1 MRYLGLSPFLMGSK
15 LRMPAL
21 FSPKASWHYRID
33 KIPSFK
39 RLSQKPSGKFNR
51 LMRKHIVS
59 IVGRPNVGKSTL
71 FNRLCR
77 KRSAIVDA
85 VEGITR
91 DRKYEDVEWGGK
103 VFKLV
108 DTGGIVFDSGETLN
122 KMIRHQ
128 ALLAIDESDLILFM
142 VDAHTGTTDVDK
154 EIAKILYP
162 HRDKVMLVA
171 NKADNEKFEWEL
183 YDFLQLGL
191 GDPFPISAQQG
202 RNTGNFL
209 DELLSLIPETQ
220 SAYEKEESE
229 LTRIAVVGKPN
240 VGKSSIVNLMLGSEK
255 QIVTDIPG
263 TTRDAV
269 DSKFRYHG
277 QDYILVDTAGLRRKA
292 KVAYGVEYYS
302 VMRTIEAVDRSDMVV
317 LVLAANE
324 EISEQDQKIAS
335 YAKRRMKEIMVVF
348 NKWDLVEKDTKTTG
362 RFIADLHDKMS
373 FLQYAPV
380 QFISAKT
387 GQRINRIMETIV
399 MIEQESEKR
408 ISTSELNSFMET
420 VVERR
425 PPTHSTGRH
434 VTIHYVTQAAIKPPT
449 FVFFCNKPALVSEN
463 YRRYLHNRI
472 REMFGFEGVS
482 IKLIFKGKKEEEPI
496 E

>member
-302 VMRTIEAVDRSDMVV
+302 VMRTIEAVARSDMVV
-317 LVLAANE
+317 LV
-324 EISEQDQKIAS
+324 
-335 YAKRRMKEIMVVF
+335 
-348 NKWDLVEKDTKTTG
+348 
-362 RFIADLHDKMS
+362 
-373 FLQYAPV
+373 
-380 QFISAKT
+380 
-387 GQRINRIMETIV
+387 
-399 MIEQESEKR
+399 
-408 ISTSELNSFMET
+408 
-420 VVERR
+420 
-425 PPTHSTGRH
+425 
-434 VTIHYVTQAAIKPPT
+434 
-449 FVFFCNKPALVSEN
+449 
-463 YRRYLHNRI
+463 
-472 REMFGFEGVS
+472 
-482 IKLIFKGKKEEEPI
+482 
-496 E
+496 